1 MGILSVGDDSR
12 GRYSSAGIF
21 YSQLKIIIYEIYR
34 FSGHSFPPVDDG
46 AKLSTHV
53 ETRIYQDDNL
63 MDVWRI
69 CAKKINDEFR

>member
-12 GRYSSAGIF
+12 GRYSSAGIC

-46 AKLSTHV
+46 AKLYAHA
-53 ETRIYQDDNL
+53 EA
-63 MDVWRI
+63 RI
-69 CAKKINDEFR
+69 CQVVNIMYTFDVFQKNEIINL